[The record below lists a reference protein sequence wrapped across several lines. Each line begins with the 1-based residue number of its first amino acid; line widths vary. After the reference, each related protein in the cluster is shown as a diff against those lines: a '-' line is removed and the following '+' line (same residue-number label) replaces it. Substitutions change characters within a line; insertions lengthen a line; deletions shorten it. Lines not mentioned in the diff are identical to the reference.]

1 MRGEKASP
9 RNIERA
15 TWGVLWCYDSAV
27 MVRTLLILAA
37 LAATGCSSL
46 SQPDERRVYKEP
58 PKALVAPAVEEA
70 PAVQLPGLE
79 LPPGMPQLQAPARP
93 PGSGG

>member
-1 MRGEKASP
+1 M
-9 RNIERA
+9 N
-15 TWGVLWCYDSAV
+15 
-27 MVRTLLILAA
+27 RTLLLLAA
-37 LAATGCSSL
+37 LGATGCSSL

-58 PKALVAPAVEEA
+58 PQALVEAPAADIAA
-70 PAVQLPGLE
+70 PAVQ